1 MAAPAGLTTPGYLHR
16 GLDELFRLARE
27 EPLTPRCSSFIFV
40 RHGETDGNHARIFQT
55 AEQPLNARGLAQ
67 AEAASEVLKGE
78 KIQRIVASTM
88 PRAWVTAEILGDRTH
103 SHPSPRTGFANAGS
117 AILSARPRRTTTGVT
132 IRRTA
137 KRCRSSSSG
146 RAQASS
152 AASTLPIA
160 NARYWLH
167 TAAFSTCSHQPL
179 ASTSKPSISRTR
191 RRCCSNG
198 PARPGV
204 RAALPTSA
212 PTATTSRKKKG
223 SKPWI

>member
-88 PRAWVTAEILGDRTH
+88 PRAWVTAEILGRPHALAPEPEDGLRERWFGDLVGTSSADHDWRDDPPNGETLQVFVRRSRSGIERGLNLADSKH
-103 SHPSPRTGFANAGS
+103 SVLVAHGGILYVLAPTLGIDLETQHLANATPLLFERTGS
-117 AILSARPRRTTTGVT
+117 TWRARR
-132 IRRTA
+132 
-137 KRCRSSSSG
+137 
-146 RAQASS
+146 
-152 AASTLPIA
+152 IA
-160 NARYWLH
+160 DIGADSDN
-167 TAAFSTCSHQPL
+167 
-179 ASTSKPSISRTR
+179 IS
-191 RRCCSNG
+191 
-198 PARPGV
+198 
-204 RAALPTSA
+204 
-212 PTATTSRKKKG
+212 
-223 SKPWI
+223 